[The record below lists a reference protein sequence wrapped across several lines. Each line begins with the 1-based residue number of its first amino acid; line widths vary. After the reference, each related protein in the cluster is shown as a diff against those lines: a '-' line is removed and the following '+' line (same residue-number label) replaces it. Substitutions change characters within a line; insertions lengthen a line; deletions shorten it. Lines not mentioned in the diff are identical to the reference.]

1 MKPLRMAGSI
11 LGVGALGVGGAL
23 AANALAHDETDSIA
37 QGVIDPARRTQ
48 TVPNGPD
55 WFEQNQAI
63 PGNSW
68 IYPNQGAQHDT
79 GNPAEL
85 EWQYPFFRQDLVD
98 AGLLPANP
106 PPGAGMPIE
115 IVLPAGLSVLE
126 AIERGVI
133 Q

>member
-11 LGVGALGVGGAL
+11 LGIGALGAGGAL
-23 AANALAHDETDSIA
+23 AANALVDDETDPTT
-37 QGVIDPARRTQ
+37 QGVVV
-48 TVPNGPD
+48 VPNGPD
-55 WFEQNQAI
+55 WFEQNKAI

-68 IYPNQGAQHDT
+68 IYPHQGTQHDT

-85 EWQYPFFRQDLVD
+85 EWQYPFFRQDLVV
-98 AGLLPANP
+98 AGLLPENP

-115 IVLPAGLSVLE
+115 IDLPPGLSVLE